1 VSPAVPTPGD
11 PEKNAVTKR
20 ARVRRQHPIDNWN
33 WEGYSHYGIDALGK
47 DAMAFRTTI
56 VGGCGH
62 VGLPLGIAL
71 ANAGAE
77 VALYDTQPDRVA
89 EVSAGKMP
97 FLEWGAE
104 PELAGALASGRLT
117 ATTDPASIAPAEVV
131 IVTIG
136 TPVDEF
142 LDPKVRMFDRAIRGL
157 HPYFRP
163 GQLLVLRST
172 VFPGMTDRL
181 VDWLAEAGPAVD
193 VAFCP
198 ERIAQGH
205 ALRELSELPQI
216 VSGSS
221 PAAVRRAT
229 AFFKLLTPD
238 IVELPPIEAELAK
251 LFANTFRYINFA
263 VSNQLYLIARKF
275 NADFARIHAAV
286 TYKYPRLAGFPKAG
300 FAGGPCLL
308 KDTMQLAGFNHNT
321 FPIGQAAMMVNEGL
335 PSALV
340 EYVKASR
347 DLSSDRAAILGMAF
361 KGNCDD
367 HRDSLAYKL
376 RKILTLECR
385 EVFCTDPYIADPS
398 FVTLETALAKADVIF
413 LGACHAEYKNLRFRQ
428 PVIDVFDYLPKE
440 AAGLRRAA

>member
-1 VSPAVPTPGD
+1 
-11 PEKNAVTKR
+11 
-20 ARVRRQHPIDNWN
+20 
-33 WEGYSHYGIDALGK
+33 
-47 DAMAFRTTI
+47 MAYTITI

-71 ANAGAE
+71 ANAGAD
-77 VALYDTQPDRVA
+77 VTLYDTQPDRVA
-89 EVSAGKMP
+89 QVAAGAMP

-104 PELAGALASGRLT
+104 PELARALAAGRLR
-117 ATTDPASIAPAEVV
+117 ATTDPASVNGAGVV

-142 LDPKVRMFDRAIRGL
+142 LDPKVRSFDRAIRAL
-157 HPYFRP
+157 RPHFRD

-181 VDWLAEAGPAVD
+181 ARWLAEEGLAVD

-198 ERIAQGH
+198 ERIAQGY
-205 ALRELSELPQI
+205 ALKELSELPQI

-221 PAAVRRAT
+221 PVALHRVKALFR
-229 AFFKLLTPD
+229 LLTPD
-238 IVELPPIEAELAK
+238 VVELPPLEAELAK
-251 LFANTFRYINFA
+251 LFANTYRYINFA
-263 VSNQLYLIARKF
+263 ISNQLYLIARRYD
-275 NADFARIHAAV
+275 ADFARIHAAV

-308 KDTMQLAGFNHNT
+308 KDTMQLAGFNHNS

-340 EYVKASR
+340 GLVKQTR
-347 DLSSDRAAILGMAF
+347 DLSRDCAAIFGMAF
-361 KGNCDD
+361 KGDCDD

-376 RKILTLECR
+376 RKVLTLECR
-385 EVFCTDPYIADPS
+385 EVLCTDPYIRDPS
-398 FVTLETALAKADVIF
+398 FVTAEEALQRADVAFI
-413 LGACHAEYKNLRFRQ
+413 GACHAEYRALRFRQ
-428 PVIDVFDYLPKE
+428 PVIDVFDFLP
-440 AAGLRRAA
+440 APGADVGLRKAG

>member
-1 VSPAVPTPGD
+1 MT
-11 PEKNAVTKR
+11 
-20 ARVRRQHPIDNWN
+20 
-33 WEGYSHYGIDALGK
+33 
-47 DAMAFRTTI
+47 MADTTTI

-71 ANAGAE
+71 ANAGAK
-77 VALYDTQPDRVA
+77 VTLFDTQPERVA

-104 PELAGALASGRLT
+104 PELTAALGSGRLH
-117 ATTDPASIAPAEVV
+117 ATTDPTSIASAEVV

-142 LDPKVRMFDRAIRGL
+142 LDPKVRMFDRAIQGL
-157 HPYFRP
+157 QPHFRA
-163 GQLLVLRST
+163 GQLVVLRST

-181 VDWLAEAGPAVD
+181 IEWLDRIGPAVD

-198 ERIAQGH
+198 ERIAQGY
-205 ALRELSELPQI
+205 ALKELSELPQI

-221 PAAVRRAT
+221 PTALHRAK
-229 AFFKLLTPD
+229 ALFRLLTND
-238 IVELPPIEAELAK
+238 LVELPPIEAELAK
-251 LFANTFRYINFA
+251 LFANTYRYINFA
-263 VSNQLYLIARKF
+263 ISNQLYLIARKF
-275 NADFARIHAAV
+275 DADFARIHAAV

-308 KDTMQLAGFNHNT
+308 KDTMQLAGFNHNS

-340 EYVKASR
+340 EHVKATR
-347 DLSSDRAAILGMAF
+347 DLSRDCAAILGMAF

-385 EVFCTDPYIADPS
+385 EVVCTDPYIADPS
-398 FVTLETALAKADVIF
+398 FVSLDAALAKADVVF
-413 LGACHAEYKNLRFRQ
+413 LGACHAEYKDLRPQQ
-428 PVIDVFDYLPKE
+428 PVIDVFDFLPKTPA
-440 AAGLRRAA
+440 AAGLRMAG